1 MRRIVSTALC
11 ALAAAAPSSAHR
23 AESGRL
29 AVFAAASLT
38 EAFPKLDSHPRYSF
52 AGSDQLAAQIQ
63 LGARADVFAAASP
76 KYSEQLF
83 QKGLCE
89 KPIPFA
95 TNTLIVIVPTANPAG
110 IHRVQDLT

>member
-1 MRRIVSTALC
+1 MPRRLSRAVVAVVVSTLICVLPAT
-11 ALAAAAPSSAHR
+11 AD
-23 AESGRL
+23 SGRL

-38 EAFPKLDSHPRYSF
+38 EAFPKLDTRPRYSF

-63 LGARADVFAAASP
+63 LGARVDVFGAASP
-76 KYSEQLF
+76 KYAEQLF

-95 TNTLIVIVPTANPAG
+95 MNTLTVVVPKSNPA
-110 IHRVQDLT
+110 